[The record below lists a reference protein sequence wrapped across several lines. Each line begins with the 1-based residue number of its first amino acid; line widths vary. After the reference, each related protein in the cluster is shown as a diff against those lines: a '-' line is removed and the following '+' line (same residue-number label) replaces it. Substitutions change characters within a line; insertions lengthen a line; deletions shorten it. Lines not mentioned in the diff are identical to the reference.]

1 MKELLGHASNLIL
14 APDLDAPPKVKARIE
29 LVVICSEPTFGYG
42 VEGLTRSREVSSVR
56 VLCGHKALRDTA
68 KALLVLAD
76 EAETLEKTMNDA
88 TAAGAAVGAA

>member
-14 APDLDAPPKVKARIE
+14 APDLDAPPKVKARVE

-42 VEGLTRSREVSSVR
+42 VEGLTRNREVSSVR

-68 KALLVLAD
+68 KQLLVLAD
-76 EAETLEKTMNDA
+76 EAEALEKTMNDA
-88 TAAGAAVGAA
+88 TARAVGAA